1 MDNRDFEL
9 LVERIERSAR
19 ARPGMYKARVFGLAV
34 LGYAF
39 LAAVVAVLVTVIAM
53 ALLAVRHA
61 PALAIKVVLALGAF
75 LFVVLRALWV
85 KLQPP
90 EGRILTRS
98 DAPDL
103 FKLLDGLRRKLQT
116 PRIHSVLLTP
126 QFNAAVAQVP
136 RLGLFGWHR
145 NYLVIGLPLMQVLSR
160 EQFTAVLAH
169 ELGHLSHGHA
179 RSSNWIY
186 RLRLTWLRL
195 EDALIHHAPPGSQV
209 INWFYRWYVPYFFA
223 FSFPLARAN
232 EFEADEAAARLT
244 SAQAAS
250 QALTNVNVV
259 GAFLSERYW
268 PELFRT
274 AAEAAPQT
282 AFAPFS
288 KLGVAALSIPET
300 DRRNWMTAALN
311 RQASVADTHP
321 SLQERIHAM
330 GGMPE
335 VVVPAPGQA
344 ADLLLRPAL
353 PRLLTEFDQQL
364 QKRLALWREQ
374 QAQKQQ
380 AQQKVFAPAPLR

>member
-1 MDNRDFEL
+1 L
-9 LVERIERSAR
+9 
-19 ARPGMYKARVFGLAV
+19 YKAQVFGLAV
-34 LGYAF
+34 LGYTF
-39 LAAVVAVLVTVIAM
+39 LGALVAVLVSVIAA

-61 PALAIKVVLALGAF
+61 PALAIKVILILGAF

-85 KLQPP
+85 KLEPP
-90 EGRILTRS
+90 EGRILTRG

-103 FKLLDGLRRKLQT
+103 FELLASLRRELQT
-116 PRIHSVLLTP
+116 PPIHEVLLTP

-136 RLGLFGWHR
+136 RLGLFGWYR

-209 INWFYRWYVPYFFA
+209 VNWFYRWYVPYFFA

-232 EFEADEAAARLT
+232 EFEADESSVRLT
-244 SAQAAS
+244 SAQVAC

-259 GAFLSERYW
+259 GAFLHERYW
-268 PELFRT
+268 PDVYRA

-288 KLGVAALSIPET
+288 KLGMAALSISEA
-300 DRRNWMTAALN
+300 DRKNWMTAALK
-311 RQASVADTHP
+311 QPASATDTHP
-321 SLQERIHAM
+321 SLEERIHAM
-330 GGMPE
+330 GGMAE

-353 PRLLTEFDQQL
+353 PRLLTEFDQRW
-364 QKRLALWREQ
+364 QKRLASWREQ
-374 QAQKQQ
+374 QAAKQQ
-380 AQQKVFAPAPLR
+380 SQGKVFAPAPSR